1 MVKTLNSSQFLGEE
15 REQKTSTWERSQL
28 LSLKIKIYRTNQS
41 NQSPIYIRFETTPP
55 IKKRLASQNG
65 IVIVVLFLRGSL
77 EVS

>member
-1 MVKTLNSSQFLGEE
+1 MLKTLNSSQFLGEE
-15 REQKTSTWERSQL
+15 GEQKTSTGERSQL
-28 LSLKIKIYRTNQS
+28 LSLKIKICKTNQS
-41 NQSPIYIRFETTPP
+41 NQSPICIRFEATRP